1 MKGKFQLCKDSCVR
15 ATGAGDVRLL
25 LLRMPKV
32 SSKCIFSR
40 LPPTEVLSRVN
51 FSASVITCIL
61 LFFMTTD
68 SILLFYGYP
77 DGGCE
82 ISAAR
87 QCLILFV
94 QETVY
99 DLLPVFFGQRCEKC
113 RISCDTHYQIRISFR
128 VFVCF

>member
-1 MKGKFQLCKDSCVR
+1 
-15 ATGAGDVRLL
+15 
-25 LLRMPKV
+25 
-32 SSKCIFSR
+32 
-40 LPPTEVLSRVN
+40 
-51 FSASVITCIL
+51 
-61 LFFMTTD
+61 MTTD

-99 DLLPVFFGQRCEKC
+99 DLLPVFFGQRCENAEYPVT
-113 RISCDTHYQIRISFR
+113 RTTRSG
-128 VFVCF
+128 

>member
-1 MKGKFQLCKDSCVR
+1 
-15 ATGAGDVRLL
+15 
-25 LLRMPKV
+25 
-32 SSKCIFSR
+32 
-40 LPPTEVLSRVN
+40 
-51 FSASVITCIL
+51 
-61 LFFMTTD
+61 MTTD

-113 RISCDTHYQIRISFR
+113 RISCDTHNQIRISLR